1 MACVARSRGL
11 LVAVRLRGCA
21 LEFKKPIDWSAVFA
35 EHRPQL
41 LRAAFKVLGNMQWAQ
56 DVVQDSYLKLTEA
69 GDMFELRQPLAYL
82 FQIVR
87 NLAID
92 AHRRSALESRVF
104 VGEED
109 GIAIPASSGTPE
121 SLAVSRQDLRIV
133 AEALAT
139 LPERTR
145 NAFELHRLG
154 GLTQRE
160 VGEQLGVSITLVNF
174 MIRDAM
180 THCAKALCKAE
191 Q

>member
-1 MACVARSRGL
+1 M
-11 LVAVRLRGCA
+11 
-21 LEFKKPIDWSAVFA
+21 EPKKHIDWSAMLA

-41 LRAAFKVLGNMQWAQ
+41 LRAAFAVLGNMPQAQ
-56 DVVQDSYLKLTEA
+56 DVVQDTCLKLSEA
-69 GDMFELRQPLAYL
+69 GHVFEARQPLAYL

-92 AHRRSALESRVF
+92 AHRRTALEARVF

-109 GIAIPASSGTPE
+109 GMTIPAASGTPE
-121 SLAVSRQDLRIV
+121 SLAVSRQELRIV
-133 AEALAT
+133 ADALAT

-145 NAFELHRLG
+145 KAFELHRLG

-160 VGEQLGVSITLVNF
+160 IGEQFGVSIALVNV

-180 THCAKALCKAE
+180 THCANALCKAG